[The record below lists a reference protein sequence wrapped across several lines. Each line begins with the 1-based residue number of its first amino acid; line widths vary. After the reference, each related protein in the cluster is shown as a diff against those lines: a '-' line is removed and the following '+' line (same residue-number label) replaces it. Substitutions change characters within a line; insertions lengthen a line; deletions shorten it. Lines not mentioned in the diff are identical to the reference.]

1 MAFNLSLW
9 FTCLV
14 WHVASFIYMRQQHGE
29 DASHRGC
36 QDPPIL
42 SCSAWV
48 WCGIC
53 QAIVRLNHSDLMIC
67 YNVDCGEGSRK
78 VGMARHVTHEL
89 ETLGCK
95 KTICFAVWY
104 CNAWGLVCVVIQAK
118 DTFVLWYGS
127 VWGGMWGSVRVVMWA
142 ATDRGEIWVEGC
154 HTTAIVAQPVS
165 LVSYS

>member
-14 WHVASFIYMRQQHGE
+14 WHVASFIYVRQQYGE

-48 WCGIC
+48 RSWIC

-89 ETLGCK
+89 ETLGCR

-104 CNAWGLVCVVIQAK
+104 CNARGFGLRGNTSQRYFCTAVWFGAK
-118 DTFVLWYGS
+118 G
-127 VWGGMWGSVRVVMWA
+127 GSVRVVMWA

>member
-1 MAFNLSLW
+1 MSVTEDLQCFWWIVKIDHLAPMFGVIHGFQSLTVVYM
-9 FTCLV
+9 FGL
-14 WHVASFIYMRQQHGE
+14 ARGFIHIYVRQQYGE

-48 WCGIC
+48 RSWIC

-89 ETLGCK
+89 ETLGCR

-118 DTFVLWYGS
+118 DTFVLWYGF
-127 VWGGMWGSVRVVMWA
+127 VWRGVRFVW
-142 ATDRGEIWVEGC
+142 
-154 HTTAIVAQPVS
+154 
-165 LVSYS
+165 